1 MLVKKWD
8 DSWISAPTQRCWADF
23 HLHPFSLPHLNTSRP
38 LHLTSEQSLAVLFI
52 HSTCTK
58 PWGLSPEACL
68 FLGDTIKIFYAQ
80 RPTQNSREVRKSLW
94 CWMAFKCR
102 DFKHTLPFLCPK
114 LFPVPEASCLPF
126 QQPSVSPCS
135 HESEGSRNLTTGQSM
150 ENMPACGHHC
160 FGTAIRERGLCR
172 NCWHLCQSQE
182 SGKNKF
188 TKKGHFSF
196 VFYKKMKSFAVN

>member
-1 MLVKKWD
+1 MIVE
-8 DSWISAPTQRCWADF
+8 F
-23 HLHPFSLPHLNTSRP
+23 LHQPKGAE
-38 LHLTSEQSLAVLFI
+38 LTSTCILFCFLTWTHQD
-52 HSTCTK
+52 HSTSPQSPVSSCVIYLLNCTK
-58 PWGLSPEACL
+58 PWGLSAEACL
-68 FLGDTIKIFYAQ
+68 FLGDTIKTFYAQ

-94 CWMAFKCR
+94 HWMAFKRR

-135 HESEGSRNLTTGQSM
+135 HESEGSHSLTTGQST
-150 ENMPACGHHC
+150 ENTPACGRHC
-160 FGTAIRERGLCR
+160 FGTAIRKQGLCR

-188 TKKGHFSF
+188 MKKGHFSF